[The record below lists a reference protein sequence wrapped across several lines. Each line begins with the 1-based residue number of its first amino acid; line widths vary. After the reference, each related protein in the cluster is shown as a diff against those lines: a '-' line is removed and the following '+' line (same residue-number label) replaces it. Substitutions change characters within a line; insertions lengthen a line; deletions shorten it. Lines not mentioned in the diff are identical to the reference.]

1 MHIKLKNTGE
11 HLTYLQPTLQR
22 NECRLWIGAV
32 VAHRAEMKEN
42 KGKKKKTIKV
52 MLYGMCLLT
61 LIQYRFVVLHSEICS
76 GKNIQI
82 QNMFT
87 NYNILKL
94 DFSPNLLPNCDTK
107 IAA

>member
-1 MHIKLKNTGE
+1 MCTLNLKKKLANT
-11 HLTYLQPTLQR
+11 LPILQR

-42 KGKKKKTIKV
+42 KGKKKKINKV

-61 LIQYRFVVLHSEICS
+61 LIQYRFVVLHSEICR